1 MEKKG
6 ISLKSVMA
14 PLKWLESEGG
24 IKRGKAK
31 VKAKAKERGVHK
43 I

>member
-1 MEKKG
+1 MENKG
-6 ISLKSVMA
+6 ISLKSVTT

-24 IKRGKAK
+24 IKREKAK
-31 VKAKAKERGVHK
+31 VKERGVHK